1 MEVSVFC
8 LPYICWPCTCCLLQ
22 WGPWSSGR
30 GISCCSD
37 VGNVLNLDIFFFWEC
52 LVCFTGSSLQCD
64 TKSRLLCILY
74 FAISVTLIQISHCF
88 ECCSNPL
95 LNSANFMLSEKWT
108 KRSWAGLPPC
118 FQANTDGET
127 TICVPQLL
135 SASPQLVAVLWDM
148 VDSNHI
154 CTRLQPLGLVS
165 RTARLTAT
173 LVTGYF
179 SKKKCR
185 GDFW

>member
-52 LVCFTGSSLQCD
+52 LACFTGSSLQCD

-88 ECCSNPL
+88 ECCSNPP
-95 LNSANFMLSEKWT
+95 LNSANYHVIRE
-108 KRSWAGLPPC
+108 
-118 FQANTDGET
+118 
-127 TICVPQLL
+127 
-135 SASPQLVAVLWDM
+135 
-148 VDSNHI
+148 VDQEIMS
-154 CTRLQPLGLVS
+154 RLAPLFSGKHRWRDHNMCPTAIVCIPTACS
-165 RTARLTAT
+165 RALGHGR
-173 LVTGYF
+173 
-179 SKKKCR
+179 
-185 GDFW
+185 